1 MILQDEGR
9 VERATP
15 SGEPDAFRTV
25 VAEPGRDAR
34 RPRPR
39 RGNLGGMSISVRPHA
54 VRHHWPAALGLLAAL
69 AVLAAGADRDV
80 VAITVIAATVCYL
93 AAAALDRPWVAWAA
107 VLGTVVVVV
116 AGRLLGAPPWV
127 SLGVTAL
134 VLVVVGL
141 VGGVPRHAL
150 AAQTAAVLLYGGV
163 AVSGLLL
170 SPGAGLVV
178 VAVTLVAHGIWDVV
192 HFRRDVVVPR
202 SLAQACVWLDVPL
215 GTGVLVLAALA

>member
-1 MILQDEGR
+1 
-9 VERATP
+9 
-15 SGEPDAFRTV
+15 
-25 VAEPGRDAR
+25 
-34 RPRPR
+34 
-39 RGNLGGMSISVRPHA
+39 MSTSVSAHA
-54 VRHHWPAALGLLAAL
+54 VGHHGPAALGLLAAL
-69 AVLAAGADRDV
+69 AVLAVGADRDV
-80 VAITVIAATVCYL
+80 VAITVISATVCYL
-93 AAAALDRPWVAWAA
+93 AAAALDRPWAAWAA

-116 AGRLLGAPPWV
+116 AGRLVGAPPWG

-134 VLVVVGL
+134 LLVVVGL
-141 VGGVPRHAL
+141 SGGVPRHAL

-215 GTGVLVLAALA
+215 GTVVLVLAALA